1 MPTVV
6 DKSLRNRISNAI
18 TEALRPL
25 PIVFAGWEG
34 GSAAFGGV
42 DEYSDIDLTYLV
54 ADDASFELLYASAEH
69 ALETVSSITGSHDAP
84 PGRYYMLKDGGEFL
98 LVDLSFLLAGAP
110 HHYLEVERHG
120 RIVPLFDKG
129 NWLRS
134 RPLDDEALASK
145 RMKRFRELQDWFI
158 PSQCFPRKAI
168 LRGQHAEAMNAYWM
182 TTIRPLAELLRM
194 RYCPVRWD
202 FGMRY
207 LDRDLPPALYDR
219 IRDLA
224 FVQDIDDLEAKLSLA
239 TAWGAALLREL
250 GSEWGPSRFRALD

>member
-1 MPTVV
+1 MV

-84 PGRYYMLKDGGEFL
+84 PGRYYMLKDGGEFF

-110 HHYLEVERHG
+110 DHYLEVERHG
-120 RIVPLFDKG
+120 RM
-129 NWLRS
+129 RS
-134 RPLDDEALASK
+134 SIRQGKLAAFEAARREALASK

-158 PSQCFPRKAI
+158 PSQSFPRAKRFCAGSMRRRWAPAGSPLSGRWQSSCACATVPCAGTSACATSI
-168 LRGQHAEAMNAYWM
+168 VISR
-182 TTIRPLAELLRM
+182 RPAPIESETWPLLRASM
-194 RYCPVRWD
+194 TSR
-202 FGMRY
+202 
-207 LDRDLPPALYDR
+207 
-219 IRDLA
+219 
-224 FVQDIDDLEAKLSLA
+224 
-239 TAWGAALLREL
+239 
-250 GSEWGPSRFRALD
+250 PS